1 MANENTFH
9 RFTGRTALVTG
20 AASGIGRAV
29 VLRLAGEGASVL
41 ALDINEEGLAATV
54 DQAKESAGTADKVR
68 ARVTDVSKR
77 SECFAAVDAAIEA
90 FGHLDVVGNVAGILR
105 TNHTADV
112 TEAEYRTMFAV
123 NADAYFFTCQA
134 AIPHLLQTG
143 GNIVNVASNAG
154 LMGGAYQ
161 AVYCMTKGA
170 VVQLTRALAIEF
182 IKTKIRVNA
191 IAPGGTITNLT
202 NTVTFPADADWELIM
217 RANVPRPFADPEH
230 IAAMFAFVASDEG
243 ANVHG
248 AILSSDAGLTAG

>member
-9 RFTGRTALVTG
+9 RFTDRAALITG

-29 VLRLAGEGASVL
+29 VLRLASEGASVL
-41 ALDINEEGLAATV
+41 AVDVNEEGLAATV
-54 DQAKESAGTADKVR
+54 GQAKELTGEVR
-68 ARVTDVSKR
+68 SRVTDLGR
-77 SECFAAVDAAIEA
+77 RDECFAAVDAAVSE
-90 FGHLDVVGNVAGILR
+90 FGHLDVLGNVAGILR
-105 TNHTADV
+105 TNHTVDV
-112 TEAEYRTMFAV
+112 TEAEYRTVFAV

-161 AVYCMTKGA
+161 AAYCMSKGA

-182 IKTKIRVNA
+182 LKARIRVNA
-191 IAPGGTITNLT
+191 IAPGGTVTNITS
-202 NTVTFPADADWELIM
+202 TVTFPEDADWELIM
-217 RANVPRPFADPEH
+217 RANVPRRFADPAL
-230 IAAMFAFVASDEG
+230 IAGMFAFVASEEG